1 MEEMMYNLYSK
12 YFGMLQTR
20 GYYPYKD
27 VYKLLVL
34 DFIYCLI
41 YHDYRGYVSKEDY
54 CAFERALECL
64 YGTSCLTPYPD
75 YLKMGRL
82 KLGEMA
88 EIISRLNE
96 KYDTGIETQVKD
108 NTVKIS
114 AMQKQLDRQGC
125 NCGCE
130 DDCDPVEISSNS

>member
-1 MEEMMYNLYSK
+1 MEEMMYNLHSQ
-12 YFGMLQTR
+12 YFSMLQTR

-27 VYKLLVL
+27 VYKLLIL
-34 DFIYCLI
+34 DFLYCLI
-41 YHDYRGYVSKEDY
+41 YHDYRGYVSKKDY
-54 CAFERALECL
+54 AVFEKALECL

-88 EIISRLNE
+88 EIVSRLNNSNE
-96 KYDTGIETQVKD
+96 GNLVNQVNE

-114 AMQKQLDRQGC
+114 ALEKQVNKQHC
-125 NCGCE
+125 CCEE
-130 DDCDPVEISSNS
+130 DDDEVMITSGS